1 MREVVMT
8 GGRHYPAAVGERA
21 RRWNWGAMGI
31 RRFPGLAVAVL
42 AMIVAEPAAEGAKWS
57 REYIRQL
64 PDSAFASVETTSDGK
79 KLRHLP
85 HHDSQ
90 GDLDIPHLCS
100 ALARFSQVKWRDPA
114 NAESARRHLEDH
126 LRQVGRKHCRPT
138 PKSPGNAR

>member
-1 MREVVMT
+1 MT

-21 RRWNWGAMGI
+21 RRWNWGAMGPG
-31 RRFPGLAVAVL
+31 RFFGTLIIAVAL
-42 AMIVAEPAAEGAKWS
+42 LVAEPAAEGAKWS

-64 PDSAFASVETTSDGK
+64 PDSAFASVETISDGK

-100 ALARFSQVKWRDPA
+100 ALARFGQVKWRDLA
-114 NAESARRHLEDH
+114 NAEAARRHLEEH
-126 LRQVGRKHCRPT
+126 LAQIGRTSCHPGRKA
-138 PKSPGNAR
+138 GEGG